1 MRKLT
6 ASRGSA
12 ITLTSAL
19 RDFKSNPTKANL
31 AKSMNRHG
39 LSARQ
44 AGNIMACLKAMGH
57 VTNHG
62 KYGNKCHFT
71 SEFRT
76 SQVMSKL
83 HEMGA
88 L

>member
-19 RDFKSNPTKANL
+19 KDFKSNPTKANL

-39 LSARQ
+39 LSAKQ
-44 AGNIMACLKAMGH
+44 AGNIMTCLKAMGH

-62 KYGNKCHFT
+62 SKGNKCHFT

-76 SQVMSKL
+76 SHVMSRL
-83 HEMGA
+83 HDMGQI
-88 L
+88 